1 MALGRLTSFTFGNSF
16 LTLVYANSQT
26 YYVSYAHIIAG
37 ESDSRSGDLTIW
49 IYTAGE
55 VGETL
60 SVKNSDLVAIGSSAA
75 AFLAL
80 FNQNIQPY
88 SYWQD
93 FLDSTTASGALPSE
107 PSALRGQCLYARF
120 RPIYNFGSA
129 SLINVPARFKA
140 GTLYS
145 QVPDTGAGDFTVTRA
160 TTPTAGRSTRIN
172 KDGLIELVADNV
184 PRLDYPLGGAVNGC
198 PALLVEPSAQNL
210 VQRSEEFNDGYWNKV
225 RCTASANQTT
235 APNGT
240 LTADKL
246 IMNNGI
252 LPTVADTDGILR
264 NEVITSGAYRFS
276 IFAKAAEFTGF
287 KVRENA
293 VVGNFMDVNL
303 TNGAITNPDTAQ
315 FISPLAQNY
324 GNGWYRISWTSPTIT
339 NLNKYSI
346 RVGSTGNGTSG
357 IFIWGY
363 QVETGSV
370 ATSYIPTA
378 ASPVTRGAETISK
391 TGVSSLIGQTEGT
404 IYAEVV
410 LSRVNS
416 NQIISLG
423 STNDRIAIFF
433 DSSTGIYALIRVG
446 ATNADYNATIPAI
459 PATGGV
465 YKIALAY
472 KANDYCFA
480 VNGVTYN
487 PSTASRGVPANMS
500 AVYLGASVFSTGQLN
515 DRIRALALYPTRLTN
530 AQLATLTAP

>member
-60 SVKNSDLVAIGSSAA
+60 SVKNSDLVAIGSSAT

-210 VQRSEEFNDGYWNKV
+210 VPNGVGFTSLAGVQTSSITDSPAVAISGTLITKNEASGTIRYTGQNFS
-225 RCTASANQTT
+225 ASALVSSTTYTISRFFKYNGVAFNTSLEPNSSAQWGNVSWNQAIVLSAASGVTL
-235 APNGT
+235 GT
-240 LTADKL
+240 STLC
-246 IMNNGI
+246 
-252 LPTVADTDGILR
+252 
-264 NEVITSGAYRFS
+264 
-276 IFAKAAEFTGF
+276 TGS
-287 KVRENA
+287 VE
-293 VVGNFMDVNL
+293 
-303 TNGAITNPDTAQ
+303 
-315 FISPLAQNY
+315 NY
-324 GNGWYRISWTSPTIT
+324 GNGWYRVNVRVTTGATISPQ
-339 NLNKYSI
+339 L
-346 RVGSTGNGTSG
+346 
-357 IFIWGY
+357 
-363 QVETGSV
+363 ETGSV
-370 ATSYIPTA
+370 ATSYIPTTTQA
-378 ASPVTRGAETISK
+378 ITRGAETISK

-404 IYAEVV
+404 IYAEFINTF
-410 LSRVNS
+410 SS
-416 NQIISLG
+416 SY
-423 STNDRIAIFF
+423 ND
-433 DSSTGIYALIRVG
+433 GMLIRVFADANNEVFG
-446 ATNADYNATIPAI
+446 RKEAASNRYTFRWRANSQNTTFTNVNVPD
-459 PATGGV
+459 GV
-465 YKIALAY
+465 NKVALAY
-472 KANDYCFA
+472 KSGDTALFL
-480 VNGVTYN
+480 NGVQIGSTSTDVRAFSVN
-487 PSTASRGVPANMS
+487 PTTVA
-500 AVYLGASVFSTGQLN
+500 LGSNGGAGQFFN
-515 DRIRALALYPTRLTN
+515 DRIRAAALYPNRLSN
-530 AQLATLTAP
+530 SELIALTTP